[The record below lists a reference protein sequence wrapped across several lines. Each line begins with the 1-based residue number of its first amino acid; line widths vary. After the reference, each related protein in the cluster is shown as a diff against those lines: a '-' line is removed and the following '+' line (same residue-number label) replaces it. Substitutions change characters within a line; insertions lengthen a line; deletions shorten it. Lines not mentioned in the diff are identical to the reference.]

1 MKNSLLEHIIRNV
14 LAEATIRT
22 PVVIKGL
29 YGADK
34 SDYEAAGAIFGFD
47 VKTIAK
53 RVNKERLSNDELL
66 EKVNR
71 AIQENPANK
80 PIQDF
85 VNRDNMI
92 AVVSGDFRAS
102 ARVYSFRVWIFEE
115 QYLDFQLRMLPL
127 NEKGVQLSTSTPLYQ
142 ISTPEDRFVG
152 GIGFSKFLGKAGV
165 QFFENGEKY
174 ANLNY
179 AIKYKDTLDLNGLR
193 EYEDWYNK
201 LKKINKTLPTVTFKM
216 PDIDKLPDSSSE
228 GQVDDKI
235 YMVDENPQYYADVN
249 GESVPIS
256 SKLENEEIQIQQYIG
271 STKDETMKTFLFT
284 GDIIDDKY
292 QNDGIIEYV
301 GSVTD
306 SDTMNPIFIG
316 TLRIKNITSTYDV
329 EYIFWM
335 GSLTNY
341 KMWQGNENVNTQE
354 AVLNGAVKDGEILGS
369 SKITTPAG
377 KTKTWDEVFK
387 K

>member
-1 MKNSLLEHIIRNV
+1 MKNSLLEHIIRNA
-14 LAEATIRT
+14 LTEATIRT

-29 YGADK
+29 YGVDK
-34 SDYEAAGAIFGFD
+34 SEYEAAGAIFGFD

-85 VNRDNMI
+85 VNRDNMV
-92 AVVSGDFRAS
+92 AVISGDFRAS

-115 QYLDFQLRMLPL
+115 QYLEFQLRMLPL
-127 NEKGVQLSTSTPLYQ
+127 NEKGVQLSTSTPLNQ
-142 ISTPEDRFVG
+142 ITTPEDRVVG
-152 GIGFSKFLGKAGV
+152 GLGFSKFLGKAGV
-165 QFFENGEKY
+165 NFFENGEKY

-201 LKKINKTLPTVTFKM
+201 LKKINKTLPTVAFKM
-216 PDIDKLPDSSSE
+216 PDIDKLPDSSAD
-228 GQVDDKI
+228 QTDDNIYIVDD
-235 YMVDENPQYYADVN
+235 ESQYYGNVN
-249 GESVPIS
+249 GESIPIS
-256 SKLENEEIQIQQYIG
+256 GKLENEEIQIQQYIN
-271 STKDETMKTFLFT
+271 STKDETTKTFLFT

-292 QNDGIIEYV
+292 QNEDIIEYV

-306 SDTMNPIFIG
+306 PDTMNPIFIG

-335 GSLTNY
+335 GSLTDY
-341 KMWQGNENVNTQE
+341 KMWQGSGNVNTQE
-354 AVLNGAVKDGEILGS
+354 AVLNGAVKDGKILGS
-369 SKITTPAG
+369 SKITTSAG